1 MNSSTLFLILSLILG
16 GLISSTVRAQS
27 DSLDI
32 RLPQKVKTLI
42 ERKKAINKQQ
52 FETQYYALQL
62 YYGNYTAAKRL
73 LQGFEEKYP
82 TWETELV
89 FETPNYKVRVGRFKN
104 LKIAN
109 QKLEKIRQEYPSAFL
124 LEPNNL

>member
-1 MNSSTLFLILSLILG
+1 MNNTKLFLLLFTLLGSCLCSTIL
-16 GLISSTVRAQS
+16 AQS

-32 RLPQKVKTLI
+32 RLPKEVKTLI
-42 ERKKAINKQQ
+42 ERKKELNKKQ
-52 FETQYYALQL
+52 FNDQYYALQL
-62 YYGNYTAAKRL
+62 YYGNYTAATRL
-73 LQGFEEKYP
+73 LKAFQEKYP

-89 FETPNYKVRVGRFKN
+89 FETPNYKVRVGRFKDLN
-104 LKIAN
+104 IAN

>member
-1 MNSSTLFLILSLILG
+1 MNNSQPFLFLALFLSSVLG
-16 GLISSTVRAQS
+16 STVFAQS
-27 DSLDI
+27 DSLSI
-32 RLPQKVKTLI
+32 RLPEKVKTLI
-42 ERKKAINKQQ
+42 ERKKEINQKQ
-52 FETQYYALQL
+52 FDSQYYALQL

-73 LQGFEEKYP
+73 LKAFEEKYP

-89 FETPNYKVRVGRFKN
+89 FETPNYKVRVGRFKDLN
-104 LKIAN
+104 IAN